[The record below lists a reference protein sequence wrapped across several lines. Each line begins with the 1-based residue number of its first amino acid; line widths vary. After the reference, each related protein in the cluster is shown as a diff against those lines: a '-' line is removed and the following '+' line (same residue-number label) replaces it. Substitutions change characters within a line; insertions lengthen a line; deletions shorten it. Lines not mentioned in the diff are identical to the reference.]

1 MEEYKNLLEIEIRKA
16 KKIVPKGNGKL
27 DGLINQLNS
36 FNDVISDLDKK
47 LIEISKKYYS
57 ENSLDNIELEV
68 MNQIRKKVLIDF
80 SNSLG
85 IPGINAR

>member
-1 MEEYKNLLEIEIRKA
+1 MEEYKNLLAIEIRKA
-16 KKIVPKGNGKL
+16 KKLVPKGNGKL
-27 DGLINQLNS
+27 DGLINQLKS

-47 LIEISKKYYS
+47 LVEISKKYYS
-57 ENSLDNIELEV
+57 ENSLDNIELEE
-68 MNQIRKKVLIDF
+68 MNQIRKKALIDF